1 MNTLSQ
7 MLISDTPVVRL
18 DKNQSSPLKKA
29 VGLIQNRPNWSLYH
43 TLPQNKRNQDG
54 LLVMLNIKAQLT
66 LTQRTELSAKAETE
80 LDIFIAFSTAKW

>member
-29 VGLIQNRPNWSLYH
+29 VGLIQQQTKLVSLPH
-43 TLPQNKRNQDG
+43 TATK
-54 LLVMLNIKAQLT
+54 
-66 LTQRTELSAKAETE
+66 
-80 LDIFIAFSTAKW
+80 